1 MYGKKNI
8 ASKIFKTILLKT
20 TNVIILEEKTFRKD
34 AFYRAFFATIR
45 PIIRAY
51 FKLNKS
57 CRNTYKKE

>member
-45 PIIRAY
+45 PIIRAS
-51 FKLNKS
+51 FMLNKS
-57 CRNTYKKE
+57 FRNLYKKD